1 MAGLNKE
8 IWLPGI
14 EEQFI
19 PDTSFVAEGRNLDAW
34 TDNGFLN
41 LQEAGVNPEVIE
53 NNEVWPIPIVRR
65 EDIPHKLEMKRFDTE
80 NTVHINAIEVEEA
93 AGKRE
98 SVIRGHR
105 VSLQTKF
112 AKMAGH
118 TWSQAKHTEN
128 PTVHVVSTGN
138 KSSINNTYYAFTYE
152 ELLKLD
158 TQCNLMDMPTE
169 GRILLLHPWHAA
181 DLRKQDLE
189 MYKSFFNGSSM
200 FNFKV
205 YITAMTPRYN
215 GENGQRVA
223 YGAPVNRTDA
233 IASTFFYKEAVG
245 AAKSNFDMYYR
256 LNDPEYRGD
265 VIGFNMR
272 GLALPTTGKYLGA
285 IVTKKHE

>member
-1 MAGLNKE
+1 MAGYNWSPAKNTE
-8 IWLPGI
+8 TTPV
-14 EEQFI
+14 
-19 PDTSFVAEGRNLDAW
+19 SV
-34 TDNGFLN
+34 
-41 LQEAGVNPEVIE
+41 VN
-53 NNEVWPIPIVRR
+53 
-65 EDIPHKLEMKRFDTE
+65 
-80 NTVHINAIEVEEA
+80 
-93 AGKRE
+93 
-98 SVIRGHR
+98 
-105 VSLQTKF
+105 
-112 AKMAGH
+112 
-118 TWSQAKHTEN
+118 
-128 PTVHVVSTGN
+128 TGE

-215 GENGQRVA
+215 GDSGQRVA
-223 YGAPVNRTDA
+223 YGAPVNSTDA

-285 IVTKKHE
+285 IVTKKHA

>member
-19 PDTSFVAEGRNLDAW
+19 PDTSFVSEGRNLDAW

-112 AKMAGH
+112 AKMAGYN
-118 TWSQAKHTEN
+118 WSPAKIQK
-128 PTVHVVSTGN
+128 PLQSV
-138 KSSINNTYYAFTYE
+138 
-152 ELLKLD
+152 
-158 TQCNLMDMPTE
+158 
-169 GRILLLHPWHAA
+169 W
-181 DLRKQDLE
+181 
-189 MYKSFFNGSSM
+189 
-200 FNFKV
+200 
-205 YITAMTPRYN
+205 
-215 GENGQRVA
+215 
-223 YGAPVNRTDA
+223 
-233 IASTFFYKEAVG
+233 
-245 AAKSNFDMYYR
+245 
-256 LNDPEYRGD
+256 
-265 VIGFNMR
+265 
-272 GLALPTTGKYLGA
+272 
-285 IVTKKHE
+285 